1 MFGLQRT
8 FKQAG
13 AKTILMTLW
22 DVDDYMTYRFMEHF
36 YNKVSSGS
44 SMQKAL
50 KSAQKMVLNTKV
62 NKKYVYRD
70 PKYWAG
76 YILLD
81 AIN

>member
-1 MFGLQRT
+1 
-8 FKQAG
+8 
-13 AKTILMTLW
+13 
-22 DVDDYMTYRFMEHF
+22 
-36 YNKVSSGS
+36 
-44 SMQKAL
+44 MQKAL

-62 NKKYVYRD
+62 NKKYVYRY